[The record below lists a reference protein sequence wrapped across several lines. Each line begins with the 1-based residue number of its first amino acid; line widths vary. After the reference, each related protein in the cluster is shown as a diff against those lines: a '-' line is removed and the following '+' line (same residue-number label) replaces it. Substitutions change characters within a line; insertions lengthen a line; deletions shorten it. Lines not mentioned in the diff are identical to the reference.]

1 MVAEEY
7 KGTKTEKNLKAAIAG
22 ESAARVKYELYADK
36 AEAEGYVQIA
46 EIFRE
51 ASFNERQHASIW
63 MNFLHGGE
71 LPSTDVNLEDARA
84 GENYEWT
91 EMYQNFAKEAAEEGF
106 DILAAKFR
114 LVANIEAMHEER
126 YIKLLE
132 NIKND
137 QVFSKDEDVEW
148 ICENCG
154 FTMEGKQAPPVCP
167 VCGYSQ
173 AFFEIRAKN
182 Y

>member
-1 MVAEEY
+1 MVDEKL

-22 ESAARVKYELYADK
+22 ESGARVKYELYADK
-36 AEAEGYVQIA
+36 AEADGYNQIA

-51 ASFNERQHASIW
+51 ASFNERQHALIW
-63 MNFLHGGE
+63 TQFLNGGE
-71 LPSTDVNLEDARA
+71 LPSTVDNLEDSIAC
-84 GENYEWT
+84 ENHEWT
-91 EMYQNFAKEAAEEGF
+91 HMYKGFAEDAAEEGF

-114 LVANIEAMHEER
+114 MMANIEAMHEER

-132 NIKND
+132 NIKED
-137 QVFSKDEDVEW
+137 QVFSKNEEEEW

-154 FTMEGKQAPPVCP
+154 FTFKGKEAPQMCP